1 MLGEIDKDFYCS
13 GLYFCDGRCEAGDDG
28 ECIQE
33 DCEFCSYHRK
43 YPTPEQ
49 FKEEYG
55 KEYPYEGAVYC
66 QHHNTNW
73 FITYREN
80 AEDAYKAGNCLMVC
94 ACTPFGKP
102 PADWR
107 PE

>member
-1 MLGEIDKDFYCS
+1 MKGEIDKDFYCS
-13 GLYFCDGRCEAGDDG
+13 TAGMSNCPDRG
-28 ECIQE
+28 
-33 DCEFCSYHRK
+33 DCMIGSVCPDCHRK
-43 YPTPEQ
+43 WPTPEQ
-49 FKEEYG
+49 YKEEYG
-55 KEYPYEGAVYC
+55 IEYPYEGAVYC

-80 AEDAYKAGNCLMVC
+80 AEDAYKTGNCLMVC

-102 PADWR
+102 DRDWR